1 MSKIMFLFDPQPEEC
16 CQYVPKSLVNLSL
29 SVLIKKVLI
38 KKSIIQDLFHYFF
51 PSLPSDMCSALKEV
65 LMNVISVKDLERIQK
80 VDKW

>member
-16 CQYVPKSLVNLSL
+16 CQYVLKSLVNLSL

-51 PSLPSDMCSALKEV
+51 PSLPFCRALKEV
-65 LMNVISVKDLERIQK
+65 LMKVMSVKDLERIK
-80 VDKW
+80 IVAKW